1 MLETYYKVDGSIV
14 FNLHKKNSLAHSGLS
29 VYNYYSELDSLW
41 KEFDGLINMNGYT
54 YDVFSKLND
63 HSKLMKL
70 MQFLSVLD
78 GTLNHVKSQT
88 LFGTTLML
96 K

>member
-1 MLETYYKVDGSIV
+1 MDLLCLICI
-14 FNLHKKNSLAHSGLS
+14 KKINSFTHSGLS
-29 VYNYYSELDSLW
+29 IYDYYSELDALW
-41 KEFDGLINMNGYT
+41 KEFNGLINMNGCS
-54 YDVFSKLND
+54 YDVFNKLND

-70 MQFLSVLD
+70 MQFLYVLD
-78 GTLNHVKSQT
+78 DTLNHVKSQI